1 MNPSL
6 SQSTDPVP
14 ATSDSGRAIGV
25 AQQQVESCA
34 AEASTQSD
42 FMRRI
47 AALLAEAIGSSIVAI
62 ESSQWSSPMMLV
74 NDDSLADRIDRVSIR
89 DLLATAAVV
98 PIACDIPLQIPDD
111 QGNDKTRAIR
121 VQLNETPSRSAVLL
135 IYAAGANPSPN
146 EQLIA
151 LRMLNDYSSAI
162 RRTVDS
168 LPQDDVVRGLT
179 VAENQ
184 NALASA
190 LRARQSLTQF
200 HRDLDLDATA
210 YRIANESRRLLN
222 CDRTTVLLPSGKKF
236 KVRAMSG
243 VAVVD
248 SRSNSVKSIER
259 LAAAAIVMSRPM
271 ILPSEDQL
279 PPQIQAPLDDYL
291 DETGVMTTILLPL
304 YEPNHVKDEDEG
316 SDAQIENPFDGQGD
330 AVALM
335 MLEYFSGAPPEA
347 ISPAT
352 TIIASEAMYSLRNA
366 TEHRNVFGLRLWK
379 SVGKLTHSGK
389 FPLIA
394 TGLAGC
400 VALLIASLLIQV
412 EHHVIA
418 TGSVEPTGQRQVFA
432 NVDGVVKTIHVID
445 GQKVA
450 AGEAL
455 FQLENADL
463 ESRAES
469 LSGEIQTD
477 AKRLA
482 SVQMMRLS
490 PSSEPAQADRLAL
503 EERQLQ
509 SELKNLRA
517 QQQLVAD
524 QQEQLVVTSPIDGTV
539 VGWQLDRRLSDR
551 PVTRGSLLVRVVDH
565 NGPWSLRLNIP
576 DYESGPLLEARQE
589 NDRLPVKFAV
599 ATVPD
604 ASFAAELVSVA
615 TAARMN
621 EAGEHVIDGNA
632 EITAASEEITQK
644 QTPQE
649 TANSDT
655 VDRTA
660 SIGSAELDLSLAFDS
675 QLDTF
680 DPSNVRVGA
689 DVTARI
695 ACGKRSVMRSWFS
708 DVFDFVDR
716 NVMFYFR

>member
-291 DETGVMTTILLPL
+291 DETGVMTTILL
-304 YEPNHVKDEDEG
+304 
-316 SDAQIENPFDGQGD
+316 
-330 AVALM
+330 
-335 MLEYFSGAPPEA
+335 
-347 ISPAT
+347 
-352 TIIASEAMYSLRNA
+352 
-366 TEHRNVFGLRLWK
+366 
-379 SVGKLTHSGK
+379 
-389 FPLIA
+389 
-394 TGLAGC
+394 
-400 VALLIASLLIQV
+400 
-412 EHHVIA
+412 
-418 TGSVEPTGQRQVFA
+418 
-432 NVDGVVKTIHVID
+432 
-445 GQKVA
+445 
-450 AGEAL
+450 
-455 FQLENADL
+455 
-463 ESRAES
+463 
-469 LSGEIQTD
+469 
-477 AKRLA
+477 
-482 SVQMMRLS
+482 
-490 PSSEPAQADRLAL
+490 
-503 EERQLQ
+503 
-509 SELKNLRA
+509 
-517 QQQLVAD
+517 
-524 QQEQLVVTSPIDGTV
+524 
-539 VGWQLDRRLSDR
+539 
-551 PVTRGSLLVRVVDH
+551 
-565 NGPWSLRLNIP
+565 
-576 DYESGPLLEARQE
+576 
-589 NDRLPVKFAV
+589 
-599 ATVPD
+599 
-604 ASFAAELVSVA
+604 
-615 TAARMN
+615 
-621 EAGEHVIDGNA
+621 
-632 EITAASEEITQK
+632 
-644 QTPQE
+644 
-649 TANSDT
+649 
-655 VDRTA
+655 
-660 SIGSAELDLSLAFDS
+660 LSL
-675 QLDTF
+675 
-680 DPSNVRVGA
+680 
-689 DVTARI
+689 I
-695 ACGKRSVMRSWFS
+695 HI
-708 DVFDFVDR
+708 
-716 NVMFYFR
+716 